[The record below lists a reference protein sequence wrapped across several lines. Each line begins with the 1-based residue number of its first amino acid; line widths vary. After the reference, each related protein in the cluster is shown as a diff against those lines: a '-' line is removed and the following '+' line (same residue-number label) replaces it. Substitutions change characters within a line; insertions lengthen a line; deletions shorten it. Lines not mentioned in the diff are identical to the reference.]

1 MAIALEYVREI
12 YHRPLLQLVFEAQ
25 TVHRQHHPPGRV
37 QLCALVN
44 IKSGRCPEDCAYCPQ
59 SARYSTGI
67 ETYPLISLDSLRQ
80 QAIAAQKAG
89 ATRLCMGAAW
99 RSAPEGEAFERVLEM
114 VRTVRGLGMEAC
126 VTLGMVSAAQAQ
138 QLAAAGL
145 TAYNHN
151 LDTSPAFYPRII
163 TTRTYQDRLETLA
176 HVAAAGLQICCGGI
190 VGLGETAEDRI
201 GLLHVLAN
209 LTPPPTSVPINA
221 LVPVAG
227 TPLGQLPPPDPLLLV
242 RTIATARL
250 LLPTAQI
257 RLSAGRKNLSAS
269 DQALCFLAGANSI
282 FTGEKLLTTPNPGS
296 AADAALL
303 EKLGLQPL

>member
-25 TVHRQHHPPGRV
+25 AVHRQHHPPNRV

-44 IKSGRCPEDCAYCPQ
+44 IKSGGCPEDCAYCPQ

-67 ETYPLISLDSLRQ
+67 ETYPLISLDSLRE
-80 QAIAAQKAG
+80 QAMAAQKAG

-99 RSAPEGEAFERVLEM
+99 RSAPEGEVFERVLEM
-114 VRTVRGLGMEAC
+114 VRTVRELGMEAC

-151 LDTSPAFYPRII
+151 LDTSPEFYPRII

-176 HVAAAGLQICCGGI
+176 HVGAAGLQICCGGI
-190 VGLGETAEDRI
+190 VGLGETDEDRI
-201 GLLHVLAN
+201 ALLHVLAN

-250 LLPTAQI
+250 LLPRAQI
-257 RLSAGRKNLSAS
+257 RLSAGRKNLSES
-269 DQALCFLAGANSI
+269 DQALCFSAGANSI

>member
-25 TVHRQHHPPGRV
+25 AVHRQHHPPNRV

-44 IKSGRCPEDCAYCPQ
+44 IKSGCCPEDCAYCPQ

-67 ETYPLISLDSLRQ
+67 ETYPLISLDSLRE
-80 QAIAAQKAG
+80 QAMAAQKAG

-99 RSAPEGEAFERVLEM
+99 RSAPEGEVFERVLEM
-114 VRTVRGLGMEAC
+114 VRTVRELGMEAC

-138 QLAAAGL
+138 QLATAGL

-151 LDTSPAFYPRII
+151 LDTSPEFYPRII

-176 HVAAAGLQICCGGI
+176 HVGAAGLQICCGGI
-190 VGLGETAEDRI
+190 VGLGETDEDRI
-201 GLLHVLAN
+201 ALLHVLAN

-250 LLPTAQI
+250 LLPRAQI
-257 RLSAGRKNLSAS
+257 RLSAGRKNLSES
-269 DQALCFLAGANSI
+269 DQALCFSAGANSI

>member
-25 TVHRQHHPPGRV
+25 AVHRQHHPPNRV

-44 IKSGRCPEDCAYCPQ
+44 IKSGGCPEDCAYCPQ

-67 ETYPLISLDSLRQ
+67 ETYPLISLDSLRE
-80 QAIAAQKAG
+80 QAMAAQKAG

-99 RSAPEGEAFERVLEM
+99 RSAPEGEVFERVLEM
-114 VRTVRGLGMEAC
+114 VRTVRELGMEAC

-138 QLAAAGL
+138 QLATAGL

-151 LDTSPAFYPRII
+151 LDTSPEFYPRII

-176 HVAAAGLQICCGGI
+176 HVGAAGLQICCGGI
-190 VGLGETAEDRI
+190 VGLGETDEDRI
-201 GLLHVLAN
+201 ALLHVLAN

-250 LLPTAQI
+250 LLPRAQI
-257 RLSAGRKNLSAS
+257 RLSAGRKNLSES
-269 DQALCFLAGANSI
+269 DQALCFSAGANSI